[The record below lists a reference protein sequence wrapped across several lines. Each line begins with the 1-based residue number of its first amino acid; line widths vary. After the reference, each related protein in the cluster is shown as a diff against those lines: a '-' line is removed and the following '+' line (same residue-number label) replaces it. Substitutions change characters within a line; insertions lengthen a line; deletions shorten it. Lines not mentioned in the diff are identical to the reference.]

1 MPQLDVSWWLVNFTL
16 IWIAVIIT
24 FVIISNSTTTSSKE
38 STPSNG
44 SEEIQKSTTE
54 WQWS

>member
-24 FVIISNSTTTSSKE
+24 FVIISNSTTSSKE